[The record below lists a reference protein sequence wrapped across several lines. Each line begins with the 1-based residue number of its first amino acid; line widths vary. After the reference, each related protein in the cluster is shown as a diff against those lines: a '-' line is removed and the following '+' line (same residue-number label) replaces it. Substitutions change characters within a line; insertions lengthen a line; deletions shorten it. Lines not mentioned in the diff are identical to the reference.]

1 MTQKF
6 LISVLSYIHE
16 NVERNCQL
24 VKTMAFLNLVAAMN
38 SHILQKYQPYREDCY
53 YEKLIFF
60 NTTIYRHIFS
70 SVNHI
75 SSQFSWCFPRSC
87 SVRPL
92 FLKTIS
98 PLNMIWAFLFSS
110 LSNGLSDSKQ
120 MQITQSQRLNSS
132 QKTIQIL
139 LFVIQFLSIQF
150 LISCKYG
157 AKIS

>member
-1 MTQKF
+1 MSIGQDKGLSQF
-6 LISVLSYIHE
+6 SSSNEFSYFAKIS
-16 NVERNCQL
+16 
-24 VKTMAFLNLVAAMN
+24 A
-38 SHILQKYQPYREDCY
+38 YREDCY

-60 NTTIYRHIFS
+60 NTTIYRHILS

-110 LSNGLSDSKQ
+110 LSNGLFDSKQ
-120 MQITQSQRLNSS
+120 MQITQSQSLNSS

-139 LFVIQFLSIQF
+139 LFVIQFFSIQIF
-150 LISCKYG
+150 ISCKYG
-157 AKIS
+157 AKISLLFYSVKTIFF